1 MEIKNIMPDIR
12 KPLERFGDKVIN
24 MFQKMKQN
32 VIVMENAGKG
42 RSEQT
47 FFFNYSVTDIQ
58 S

>member
-1 MEIKNIMPDIR
+1 MPDIR
-12 KPLERFGDKVIN
+12 KPLEKFGDEVIN
-24 MFQKMKQN
+24 MFQKMEQN

-47 FFFNYSVTDIQ
+47 FKKNYSITDIQ